1 MGSNDEGASKTR
13 SRLIRRS
20 KADGEPG
27 AVISSEIKG
36 QENIV
41 VGPPDDGEVKP
52 TLPIAND
59 RITSISE
66 KSGVKVDLVTPS
78 SDQVSAAGNPP
89 RRRFLG
95 GFLQRGRT
103 PASIPVYGKT
113 ATGDVSEL
121 VDTAKNRSA
130 ENDQNASNRILSGSL
145 DFMRTDPVKNIPR
158 PIRLDR
164 VTIETMPEL
173 HAIGNVTSATGLR
186 LDSSEGVTIRCGSH
200 HVNRENFYFGL
211 DGKWMHRQLGS
222 ILE

>member
-78 SDQVSAAGNPP
+78 SDQV
-89 RRRFLG
+89 
-95 GFLQRGRT
+95 
-103 PASIPVYGKT
+103 
-113 ATGDVSEL
+113 
-121 VDTAKNRSA
+121 
-130 ENDQNASNRILSGSL
+130 LSL
-145 DFMRTDPVKNIPR
+145 IH
-158 PIRLDR
+158 I
-164 VTIETMPEL
+164 
-173 HAIGNVTSATGLR
+173 
-186 LDSSEGVTIRCGSH
+186 
-200 HVNRENFYFGL
+200 
-211 DGKWMHRQLGS
+211 
-222 ILE
+222 